1 MSALSRT
8 TRFRIRRTPAGFSL
22 VELMVALAIALF
34 LIAGMAIIFQN
45 TKSTYVAETGL
56 TQLEDNERLAMT
68 MIADV
73 IQTAGYFPDPAHNSP
88 ATALPASPDFPN
100 PENASDTDTNLAPGT
115 NAQGDTISVRY
126 AAGPTDT
133 VMNCLGQT
141 NTAAVAPQLSW
152 ENTLAVDANG
162 ELTCQ
167 VWDSQSNKT
176 TAATPLVTGLATAGG
191 IKSMTLLYGVNTGT
205 ATNGSC
211 VDTYM
216 SAAQVTAG
224 NGAGVSY
231 WPNVC
236 VVQVS
241 LVFTNPVPPAD
252 GKKPTITFTRVI
264 ALMSRAGVNN

>member
-1 MSALSRT
+1 MSTLPST
-8 TRFRIRRTPAGFSL
+8 IRPHVRRAPAGFSL
-22 VELMVALAIALF
+22 VEMMVALAIALF
-34 LIAGMAIIFQN
+34 LIAGMALILQN

-88 ATALPASPDFPN
+88 TTALPASPDFPN
-100 PENASDTDTNLAPGT
+100 PENAGDTDTNLAAGT
-115 NAQGDTISVRY
+115 NTQGDTISVRY
-126 AAGPTDT
+126 AAGPTDS

-152 ENTLAVDANG
+152 ENTFAVDAAG

-167 VWDSQSNKT
+167 VWDSKSNT
-176 TAATPLVTGLATAGG
+176 TTVAAPLVTGLATGAG
-191 IKSMTLLYGVNTGT
+191 IKSISLLYGVNTGT
-205 ATNGSC
+205 AANGTC

-216 SAAQVTAG
+216 NAAEVTA
-224 NGAGVSY
+224 AAD

-236 VVQVS
+236 TVSVS
-241 LVFTNPVPPAD
+241 LVFKNPVPPAD
-252 GKKPTITFTRVI
+252 GSRPTITFTRVI
-264 ALMSRAGVNN
+264 ALMSRAGVNNS